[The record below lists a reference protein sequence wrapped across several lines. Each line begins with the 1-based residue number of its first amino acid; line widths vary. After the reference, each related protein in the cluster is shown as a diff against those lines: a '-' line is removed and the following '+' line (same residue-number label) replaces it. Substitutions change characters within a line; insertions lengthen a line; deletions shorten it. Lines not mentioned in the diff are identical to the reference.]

1 MAELVQN
8 PQFFQVLMFLTLFTD
23 VLYDLDLGGPKVHIG
38 GRDSPASITSS
49 TFYDKNT
56 DANTLLPII
65 QGRVNDFEFFETLLK
80 VIDKLGLI
88 FPLNAKVCL

>member
-1 MAELVQN
+1 MPGFDIFN
-8 PQFFQVLMFLTLFTD
+8 LFAD

-65 QGRVNDFEFFETLLK
+65 QGRVNDFEFFETLLE

-88 FPLNAKVCL
+88 SPLNAKVCL